1 MKIGMLW
8 FDNDPKTALDDK
20 VNRAAEY
27 YQRKYGRKPQVCL
40 VHPSMV
46 TGPAPRVS
54 GIEIRSSVQVQ
65 RNHLWIGLTEGG

>member
-8 FDNDPKTALDDK
+8 FDNDPKTGLDVK

-40 VHPSMV
+40 VHPSMFK
-46 TGPAPRVS
+46 GSSPRVS
-54 GIEIRSSVQVQ
+54 GIEIRISSQVQ
-65 RNHLWIGLTEGG
+65 RNHLWMGITEVV